1 MSFNQVFADYYQ
13 KLCLIV
19 NEQPGVMQAKTMMEY
34 LLEEIGDEE
43 LILKGIKAASQI
55 KNKKVRVYT
64 DKQGHISEVPRLPTA
79 VEIAEIC
86 NDLKEDYYRD
96 KEQQNAMRLLSEP
109 KEITKQAAANGQLAC
124 SLVAWFKCCPDKVYS
139 LINSGALVANKLL
152 AEQNMFEAM
161 GTKNIYAKKRQ
172 EQMKQYIQTHYESII
187 ELCKKE
193 EPIRS

>member
-1 MSFNQVFADYYQ
+1 MSFKEVFSNYYQ
-13 KLCLIV
+13 SLCSIH
-19 NEQPGVMQAKTMMEY
+19 NEQPSVFQATTMMNY
-34 LLEEIGDEE
+34 LLEEIGEEE
-43 LILKGIKAASQI
+43 LILKGIKDATST
-55 KNKKVRVYT
+55 KHKFVRTST
-64 DKQGHISEVPRLPTA
+64 DKNGHTSEVPRTPSA
-79 VEIAEIC
+79 KEIAIIC

-187 ELCKKE
+187 ELCKQKL
-193 EPIRS
+193 